1 MATCPQWTL
10 NPSPSVTVVERF
22 DCMIPRKFRKLESS
36 FFLSFPSLLVW
47 ENLRFE
53 SWDLYLESP
62 ETFCARKAIFSSSVS
77 NNAEM
82 YVPETFCMKQNLCS
96 FLEYVNK
103 TAL

>member
-1 MATCPQWTL
+1 
-10 NPSPSVTVVERF
+10 
-22 DCMIPRKFRKLESS
+22 MIPRKFRKLESS
-36 FFLSFPSLLVW
+36 FFLSFPSLLVR

-82 YVPETFCMKQNLCS
+82 YVPETFCMKPNLCS